1 MHAVLHALSTP
12 RRREILR
19 LLWTRD
25 RPAGE
30 IAAAFDDVSFGA
42 VSQHLRVLE
51 DAGLVRARREGRSRI
66 YAADRDRLG
75 PLKAWLE
82 RQWDDALYRLK
93 MRAELESARR
103 GPRPAARARPRA
115 THRRRTRS

>member
-1 MHAVLHALSTP
+1 MHSVLQALATP

-25 RPAGE
+25 RAAGE

-51 DAGLVRARREGRSRI
+51 DAGLVRARRQGRSRI
-66 YAADRDRLG
+66 YAVDRDQLG
-75 PLKAWLE
+75 PLRAWLE
-82 RQWDDALYRLK
+82 RQWDDALARL
-93 MRAELESARR
+93 RDHVEA
-103 GPRPAARARPRA
+103 
-115 THRRRTRS
+115 